1 MTFLL
6 YALLHLVKVV
16 DVQPFSNK
24 LLKHFLWNS
33 NHIIHHWTEKFEN
46 LLQLEGIL
54 RNTTLM
60 FSVCCHPEIF
70 YHGNMTY
77 HFLLTTNTVIYH
89 NWLNLHWPN
98 NTFSNVLIDLTFD
111 CRTNWLFDGC
121 LLWNGRPRKR
131 VIYLCLTHQ
140 KPHDTEWKTGHFH
153 RPMIC
158 PLFLP
163 QTKLPW
169 WDL

>member
-1 MTFLL
+1 
-6 YALLHLVKVV
+6 
-16 DVQPFSNK
+16 
-24 LLKHFLWNS
+24 
-33 NHIIHHWTEKFEN
+33 
-46 LLQLEGIL
+46 
-54 RNTTLM
+54 M

-70 YHGNMTY
+70 YHGNMTQ

-98 NTFSNVLIDLTFD
+98 NTFSNGLIHWTFD
-111 CRTNWLFDGC
+111 GRTNWLFNGC

-140 KPHDTEWKTGHFH
+140 KPHDTVWKTDQFH
-153 RPMIC
+153 LPKIC

-169 WDL
+169 WDLSHLSFRLSEKQNVETSKNSSWITPSGVWYSVHQKRKWQKNKAKKYMNNNE